1 MAIEKIDPNK
11 CIGCGTCK
19 LVCSSDVIA
28 LREEDGKAYV
38 KYPEDCIV
46 CAYSANRSV
55 LLRQFMSHLP
65 MTPSNSKLGDD

>member
-28 LREEDGKAYV
+28 LREEVGKLTSNIQRTAL
-38 KYPEDCIV
+38 

>member
-1 MAIEKIDPNK
+1 MAIEKIDPNT

-46 CAYSANRSV
+46 CLFCEQECPTQAIYVSPT
-55 LLRQFMSHLP
+55 HD
-65 MTPSNSKLGDD
+65 SKQLQAWG

>member
-46 CAYSANRSV
+46 C
-55 LLRQFMSHLP
+55 LFGEQE
-65 MTPSNSKLGDD
+65 